1 MSGPPYSLDITPEEV
16 EVLEPEVEEWVEPE
30 PEEVGEYHSNKAP
43 RDLRPLIMYSSLDE
57 DCESE
62 VRVRRSIHA
71 APRVQRSVSQ
81 ADFKLVCFNPVS
93 LNPLP
98 RHQKCL
104 SVYTLLLCAC
114 VRCLFSFQSPVN
126 SSAIFENV

>member
-1 MSGPPYSLDITPEEV
+1 MSERVSGPPYSLDITPEEV

-62 VRVRRSIHA
+62 VRVRR
-71 APRVQRSVSQ
+71 PFTR
-81 ADFKLVCFNPVS
+81 
-93 LNPLP
+93 
-98 RHQKCL
+98 RH
-104 SVYTLLLCAC
+104 VY
-114 VRCLFSFQSPVN
+114 
-126 SSAIFENV
+126 SAV